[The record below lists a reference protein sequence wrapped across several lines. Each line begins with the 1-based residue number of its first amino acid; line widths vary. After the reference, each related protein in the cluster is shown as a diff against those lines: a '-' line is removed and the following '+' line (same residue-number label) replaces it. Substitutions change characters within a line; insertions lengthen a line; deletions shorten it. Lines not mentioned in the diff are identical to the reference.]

1 MKTKKNTVKLKI
13 QLMMLSSL
21 FIQSLVY
28 AASVGTAFTYQG
40 QLLDQGQPA
49 NQEYDITIQ
58 AFHQEFGG
66 VVQKEAEFLDVT
78 VTDGLFTIPQVDFG
92 DSLFDGSEVWLE
104 LSVRVAGAGSY
115 DVLQPR
121 QRVSA
126 APYAVQADYAV
137 DATFASQAQDAVQAQ
152 HAAQASNATQAQNA
166 VQAQSA
172 LEADSLAS
180 NGANTDD
187 VLQFDGNN
195 WVPQALAVDSY
206 WSNDVTNPSD
216 IHYLG
221 GDVGIGSIFP
231 SAKLH
236 VFGGLSDEAFIVNV
250 GNQPKLTVH
259 DNGGL
264 SVGTPLE
271 APLNGLKVQGDTE
284 LQGDL
289 VVQGNTVQALDNNG
303 MMKFMV
309 HAWCGGGAPSIIKS
323 YNGVN
328 SDAVSIIDAP
338 STTGACFITFP
349 FEIHNRF
356 WQASAVLPSND
367 ELRGA
372 SCKVMPNNNTLMK
385 CFLFKSSNGTGVWG
399 GEIMVHIY

>member
-13 QLMMLSSL
+13 QVMMLSSL

-28 AASVGTAFTYQG
+28 AAGVGSAFSYQG

-49 NQEYDITIQ
+49 NQQYDITIQ
-58 AFHQEFGG
+58 AFLQETGG
-66 VVQKEAEFLDVT
+66 SPEKEAEFFDVT
-78 VTDGLFTIPQVDFG
+78 VTDGLFTLPQVDFG

-172 LEADSLAS
+172 VQADSLAS

-206 WSNDVTNPSD
+206 WSNDVTNSSD

-221 GDVGIGSIFP
+221 GDVGIGGIFP

-250 GNQPKLTVH
+250 GNQPKLMVS

-284 LQGDL
+284 LEGDI
-289 VVQGNTVQALDNNG
+289 VVQGDTVQALDSNG

-309 HAWCGGGAPSIIKS
+309 HAWCGSGAPSIIKS

-328 SDAVSIIDAP
+328 SGAVGITDAP
-338 STTGACFITFP
+338 STTGACFIYFP

-372 SCKVMPNNNTLMK
+372 SCEVMPNNNTLMK
-385 CFLFKSSNGTGVWG
+385 CFLFKSSNGSGVWG
-399 GEIMVHIY
+399 GEIMVHVY

>member
-13 QLMMLSSL
+13 QVMMLSSL

-28 AASVGTAFTYQG
+28 AAGVGSAFSYQG

-49 NQEYDITIQ
+49 NQQYDITIQ
-58 AFHQEFGG
+58 AFLQETGG
-66 VVQKEAEFLDVT
+66 SPEKEAEFFDVT
-78 VTDGLFTIPQVDFG
+78 VTDGLFTLPQVDFG

-206 WSNDVTNPSD
+206 WSNDVTNSSD

-221 GDVGIGSIFP
+221 GDVGIGGIFP

-259 DNGGL
+259 ENGGL

-284 LQGDL
+284 LEGDI
-289 VVQGNTVQALDNNG
+289 VVQGNTVQALDSNG
-303 MMKFMV
+303 MMKAMV
-309 HAWCGGGAPSIIKS
+309 YTGCGNALPSIVRS

-328 SDAVSIIDAP
+328 SGTITITDVP
-338 STTGACFITFP
+338 STNGACFIHFP

-356 WQASAVLPSND
+356 WQASAVLPSDD
-367 ELRGA
+367 ELLGA
-372 SCKVMPNNNTLMK
+372 SCSVMSNNNSLMK
-385 CFLFKSSNGTGVWG
+385 CFLFKSSNGTGVSG
-399 GEIMVHIY
+399 GIMVYIY